1 MEVYKWGSTMKFA
14 GYVGKTDAED
24 RQVSWPSKSRG
35 IPLPPLAE
43 WKTPTL
49 VQYLGEGPRLRKP
62 KVVGDCV
69 ATSYLRIISQAA
81 ADALADVWEKNAL
94 LYPVRLDDV
103 PDQCFYIVVPRIA
116 LDCLDWE
123 RSKFARCANGQPYLM
138 NEWVIREDALG
149 DADLFSIPLYPGHSP
164 MNYYVTERFRQR
176 VIDAGLG
183 DFVFGRMWPDPK
195 PLITRARRPRAA
207 GRVPPAT
214 DVRRKAAEWMRRAET
229 LIAAAAWDDFE
240 TLCREVETA
249 CLRARNHDALLAFHE
264 TCLKRIASPEDHAR
278 IRIDDLTPF
287 AQAFAALLDQ
297 GLARAQADPAV
308 RALYFEYFYDGD
320 DASTGNLFLCE
331 SFDPDDEEWASD
343 FGHEGV
349 LPGPS
354 VLPWLDFDPD
364 LAMPDR
370 TRLVGE
376 RYVDAQLLVA
386 CAREIEARGGIAYPF
401 GFARHDWALVLLS
414 AGKGDTPE

>member
-1 MEVYKWGSTMKFA
+1 MEVYEWGSTMKFA
-14 GYVGKTDAED
+14 GYEGKTDAED
-24 RQVSWPSKSRG
+24 RQVSWYIKSMG

-49 VQYLGEGPRLRKP
+49 VQYLGGGPRLRKP

-69 ATSYLRIISQAA
+69 ASTRLRIISQAA
-81 ADALADVWEKNAL
+81 ADALADVWEKHAL

-123 RSKFARCANGQPYLM
+123 RSKFARCANGQPCSLK
-138 NEWVIREDALG
+138 EWVIREDALG
-149 DADLFSIPLYPGHSP
+149 DADLFNIPLYPGSTSLR
-164 MNYYVTERFRQR
+164 YYVTERFRQR

-183 DFVFGRMWPDPK
+183 DFVFGRVWCDPK

-207 GRVPPAT
+207 GRAPA
-214 DVRRKAAEWMRRAET
+214 AADAGRAAADRTARAEA
-229 LIAAAAWDDFE
+229 LIAAEAWDDFE
-240 TLCREVETA
+240 ALCREVETA
-249 CLRARNHDALLAFHE
+249 CLSARDFTGLLAFHDA
-264 TCLKRIASPEDHAR
+264 CLKRIASPGDYAR
-278 IRIDDLTPF
+278 IRIDDLAPF

-308 RALYFEYFYDGD
+308 SALYFEYFYDGGD
-320 DASTGNLFLCE
+320 ESTGNLFLCE

-364 LAMPDR
+364 FAMPER
-370 TRLVGE
+370 TLQVGE

-386 CAREIEARGGIAYPF
+386 CAREIEARGGIACPF
-401 GFARHDWALVLLS
+401 GFARHDWALVLLADGGTEK
-414 AGKGDTPE
+414 AG